1 MSSPA
6 KLTLYYAPNT
16 RAAAVATL
24 LEELGAPYERRILD
38 LAKGEQR
45 RPDYLAI
52 HPMGK
57 VPAVADGDQVITELV
72 AIFLHLADRF
82 PDKHLAPAIGDAARG
97 PYLRWMVY
105 YNSCFEPALMD
116 KAQNNP
122 PPPPAR
128 CSYRDFET
136 MLDVLC
142 AQLAKGPCLLGERF
156 SAADIL
162 WTTALGW
169 TTQWKLVPERPEI
182 MAYLA
187 RQGGRPAA
195 KKIQDED
202 ADLAAKQKAEGDGA
216 PPAT

>member
-1 MSSPA
+1 MTSPA

-16 RAAAVATL
+16 RASAVATL
-24 LEELGAPYERRILD
+24 LAELGAPYERRILD
-38 LAKGEQR
+38 LQKGEQR

-52 HPMGK
+52 NPMGK
-57 VPAVADGDQVITELV
+57 VPTLTDGDQVITELV

-82 PDKHLAPAIGDAARG
+82 PDKHLAPPIGDPLRG

-105 YNSCFEPALMD
+105 YSSCFEPALMD

-128 CSYRDFET
+128 SAYRDFET

-142 AQLAKGPCLLGERF
+142 AQLARGPHLLGEKF
-156 SAADIL
+156 TAADIL
-162 WTTALGW
+162 WASALAWTTAF
-169 TTQWKLVPERPEI
+169 KLVPERPEI

-187 RQGGRPAA
+187 RNGGRPAA
-195 KKIQDED
+195 KKIQAED
-202 ADLAAKQKAEGDGA
+202 ADLAETQKAG
-216 PPAT
+216 

>member
-1 MSSPA
+1 MSNPA

-16 RAAAVATL
+16 RASAVATL
-24 LEELGAPYERRILD
+24 LEELGAPYERRVLD
-38 LAKGEQR
+38 LAKEEQR

-52 HPMGK
+52 NPMGK
-57 VPAVADGDQVITELV
+57 VPALTDGEQVITELV

-82 PDKHLAPAIGDAARG
+82 PDKRLAPALGDAARG

-122 PPPPAR
+122 APPPTR

-142 AQLAKGPCLLGERF
+142 AQLAKGPHLLGEAF

-162 WTTALGW
+162 WTSALYW
-169 TTQWKLVPERPEI
+169 TTAFKLVPERPEI
-182 MAYLA
+182 MAYLQRHA
-187 RQGGRPAA
+187 DRPAA
-195 KKIQDED
+195 KKIQTED
-202 ADLAAKQKAEGDGA
+202 AALAAKQKAG
-216 PPAT
+216 